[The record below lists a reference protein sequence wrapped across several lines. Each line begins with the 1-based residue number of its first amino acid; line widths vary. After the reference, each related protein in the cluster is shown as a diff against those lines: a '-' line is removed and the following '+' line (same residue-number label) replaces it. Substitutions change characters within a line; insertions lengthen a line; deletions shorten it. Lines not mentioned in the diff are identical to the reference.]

1 MKASGFTLSLSLN
14 SRTFLCA
21 RVLLLHSCSF
31 YYKRE
36 SPKSPSTFYSYE
48 LVHTKKQENSSFFF
62 FLSVFFFVFYVIH
75 SLQVLDDGLGQKKQ
89 KKREISSAEARKSLF
104 LHDEKGRK
112 RRKKKR
118 KEKKE
123 KKRRHS
129 HLRLFATQ
137 KRIHIYFLNVDSRAS
152 GRRARVFRPPVRC
165 ARSRKGKTLR
175 RDPFSIQRWRL
186 KKKRIYSCVVRLG
199 EEGES

>member
-1 MKASGFTLSLSLN
+1 
-14 SRTFLCA
+14 A

-36 SPKSPSTFYSYE
+36 SPKSPSTFYSYT
-48 LVHTKKQENSSFFF
+48 HKKQENSSFFF

-123 KKRRHS
+123 KKMRERRHS
-129 HLRLFATQ
+129 HLRLFAR
-137 KRIHIYFLNVDSRAS
+137 KSGYIYIFFERRFARFGTSRA
-152 GRRARVFRPPVRC
+152 RFLTARPVC
-165 ARSRKGKTLR
+165 TIA
-175 RDPFSIQRWRL
+175 
-186 KKKRIYSCVVRLG
+186 
-199 EEGES
+199 